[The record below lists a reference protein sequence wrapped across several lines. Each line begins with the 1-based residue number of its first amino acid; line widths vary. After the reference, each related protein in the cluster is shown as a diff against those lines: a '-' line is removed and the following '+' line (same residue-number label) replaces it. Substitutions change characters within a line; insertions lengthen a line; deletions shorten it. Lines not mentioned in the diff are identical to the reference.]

1 MNNYFSFIARL
12 EGFSPNRTLPFGHFM
27 VMNGHIFIGNKVTK
41 YGSLEKRRMECMS
54 CPYYED
60 FTRICITSFPHIT
73 NYTSFET
80 CESENHQS
88 CLIYTVL
95 QKNFKCKYLERCVE
109 DAIKNIP
116 ILVKY
121 FVEDDKTINIFRE
134 IAEKYCTSELKHS
147 QCANYKLFEQGIQPP
162 LDLLPDGKKIRLRDF
177 LLKKEITIE

>member
-1 MNNYFSFIARL
+1 MNNYISFIARL
-12 EGFSPNRTLPFGHFM
+12 EGFSPNLTPHSNIFM

-41 YGSLEKRRMECMS
+41 YGLLEKRRMECMS

-80 CESENHQS
+80 CESENHQG
-88 CLIYTVL
+88 CLIYAIL

-109 DAIKNIP
+109 DAVKNIP

-134 IAEKYCTSELKHS
+134 IAEKYCTSELKHA
-147 QCANYKLFEQGIQPP
+147 QCANYKLFEQGMQPP